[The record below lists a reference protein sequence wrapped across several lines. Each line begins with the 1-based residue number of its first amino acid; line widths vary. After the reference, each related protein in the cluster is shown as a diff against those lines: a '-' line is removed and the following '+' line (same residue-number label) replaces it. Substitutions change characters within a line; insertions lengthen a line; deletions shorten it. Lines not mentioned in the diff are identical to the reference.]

1 MSSLQSLSPLSSVL
15 ESLRAAYGAEAFAS
29 AIALISSAAPLPKA
43 AAPLP
48 MAAAPLPMA
57 AAPLPMA
64 AAPVPK
70 AASASAEEGAPKRR
84 GPKKLVDMTPEQL
97 EAHQARKAER
107 SAKKAEEA
115 EAAAAVA
122 AGEPA
127 EAPVKRKGRIWTPEQ
142 KEAAKAKRAQT
153 MAAKK
158 AAASEPVDLSSGLQG
173 DWAILSSRPP
183 SPDVSFYPH
192 TIDGVSF
199 FTNDRGDLVTESF
212 EWVGRL
218 VGGKIDEG
226 VLEPAD
232 LAHATMRA

>member
-1 MSSLQSLSPLSSVL
+1 
-15 ESLRAAYGAEAFAS
+15 
-29 AIALISSAAPLPKA
+29 
-43 AAPLP
+43 
-48 MAAAPLPMA
+48 
-57 AAPLPMA
+57 
-64 AAPVPK
+64 
-70 AASASAEEGAPKRR
+70 
-84 GPKKLVDMTPEQL
+84 MTPEEL

-127 EAPVKRKGRIWTPEQ
+127 EAPAKRKGRIWTPEQ

-232 LAHATMRA
+232 LAHATMRAESERRKSGITCKKRKEVSAAAERHLARCRDGAMVRPPRGRTG

>member
-1 MSSLQSLSPLSSVL
+1 MSSIQSLSPLSSVL

-29 AIALISSAAPLPKA
+29 AIASISSAPPLPKA

-48 MAAAPLPMA
+48 Q
-57 AAPLPMA
+57 A

-70 AASASAEEGAPKRR
+70 AASASAEEGVPKRR
-84 GPKKLVDMTPEQL
+84 GPKKLADMTPEEL
-97 EAHQARKAER
+97 EAHQAKKAER
-107 SAKKAEEA
+107 SAKKAEQA
-115 EAAAAVA
+115 ETAAAAA
-122 AGEPA
+122 AGEPV
-127 EAPVKRKGRIWTPEQ
+127 EAPAKRKGRSWTPEQ
-142 KEAAKAKRAQT
+142 KAAAAAKRAQT
-153 MAAKK
+153 VAAKK

-173 DWAILSSRPP
+173 DWAVLSSRPP

-192 TIDGVSF
+192 EIDGVCF

-218 VGGKIDEG
+218 VGGKVDES

-232 LAHATMRA
+232 LAHATMRT

>member
-1 MSSLQSLSPLSSVL
+1 MSSVQSLSPLSSVL

-29 AIALISSAAPLPKA
+29 AIASISSAVPLPPAAAPLPKA

-48 MAAAPLPMA
+48 KAAAPL
-57 AAPLPMA
+57 
-64 AAPVPK
+64 PK
-70 AASASAEEGAPKRR
+70 AASASAEEGAPRRR
-84 GPKKLVDMTPEQL
+84 GPKKLADMTPEEL
-97 EAHQARKAER
+97 EAHQAKKAER

-115 EAAAAVA
+115 EAAAAAA
-122 AGEPA
+122 AGEPG
-127 EAPVKRKGRIWTPEQ
+127 EAHANRKGRSWTPEQ
-142 KEAAKAKRAQT
+142 KAAAAAKRAQT
-153 MAAKK
+153 LAAKK

-173 DWAILSSRPP
+173 DWAVLSSRPP

-192 TIDGVSF
+192 EIDGVCF

-218 VGGKIDEG
+218 VGGKVDES

-232 LAHATMRA
+232 LAHATMRV